1 MNLHTPTR
9 TALFLLAA
17 GLGGTLAGCAS
28 APKAAPVF
36 DAQADALAQAA
47 TFIGDNGKSKHL
59 AGVKKVAVT
68 ACNVLFAETS
78 SASAQTGTGMF
89 GGSHTTV
96 RAEAKVSVL
105 YTLNG
110 LDDAVMQQMTTDI
123 CANAE
128 QRLTAAGFDVLS
140 RSELMANASFQA
152 LLASGKTSPFHY
164 KTPARGS
171 KTTYK
176 VFAADGYTVY
186 DPRYIGTVS
195 GLGQAFKAVSG
206 DSAVQLEARVMDEL
220 KVSGVAINVLV
231 DFARLEGKGKGK
243 GMALANTDHAE
254 VKHEVDLG
262 ISGEIVFKP
271 VDQLG
276 CWERFGKRECMANNN
291 GLPTFSSKTPVT
303 TKDPFY
309 TQVVDTTT
317 TGDKVASAATK
328 ALAFLALASGV
339 DGGTT
344 VDTTRYSVEV
354 EPEQFRTVSRKGVDG
369 FMDMVFLTAKSKQ

>member
-9 TALFLLAA
+9 TALFLLAT

-28 APKAAPVF
+28 APTATPVY
-36 DAQADALAQAA
+36 DAQADALAQAS
-47 TFIGDNGKSKHL
+47 TFVGDNGKSKYL
-59 AGVKKVAVT
+59 AGVNKVAVT

-78 SASAQTGTGMF
+78 AAHAQTGSGIF
-89 GGSHTTV
+89 GEAGNTV

-105 YTLNG
+105 YTLDG
-110 LDDAVMQQMTTDI
+110 LDDAVMQQMTTEI

-140 RSELMANASFQA
+140 RSELMASESFKA
-152 LLASGKTSPFHY
+152 LLASGKASPFHY
-164 KTPARGS
+164 KTPGRGS

-176 VFAADGYTVY
+176 AFAADGYTVY

-195 GLGQAFKAVSG
+195 GLGQAFKAMSG

-231 DFARLEGKGKGK
+231 DFAKLEGKGQTK
-243 GMALANTDHAE
+243 AVTLADTNRAE
-254 VKHEVDLG
+254 IKHEVDLG

-276 CWERFGKRECMANNN
+276 CWDRFGKRECMPNNK
-291 GLPTFSSKTPVT
+291 GFPTFSSKTPVT
-303 TKDPFY
+303 TKDQFY

-317 TGDKVASAATK
+317 TGDKVAAVATK
-328 ALAFLALASGV
+328 ALAFLALAGGV
-339 DGGTT
+339 SGGTT

-354 EPEQFRTVSRKGVDG
+354 EPELFRAVSRKGVDG
-369 FMDMVFLTAKSKQ
+369 FMDMAFLTAKSKQ